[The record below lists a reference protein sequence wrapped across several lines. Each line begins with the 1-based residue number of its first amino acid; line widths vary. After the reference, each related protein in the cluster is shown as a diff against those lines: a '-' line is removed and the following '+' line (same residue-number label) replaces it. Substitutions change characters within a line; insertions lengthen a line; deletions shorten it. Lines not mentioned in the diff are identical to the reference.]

1 MSLRKQQEVLNNVKA
16 QIIRLD
22 ELLEQEEISR
32 NEQLSQRVLKAK
44 EEFLQL
50 LKVYEKLSVE
60 ENEIRFKHLVLSKER
75 NVYYEKLRV
84 IESEV

>member
-32 NEQLSQRVLKAK
+32 NE
-44 EEFLQL
+44 
-50 LKVYEKLSVE
+50 
-60 ENEIRFKHLVLSKER
+60 
-75 NVYYEKLRV
+75 
-84 IESEV
+84 